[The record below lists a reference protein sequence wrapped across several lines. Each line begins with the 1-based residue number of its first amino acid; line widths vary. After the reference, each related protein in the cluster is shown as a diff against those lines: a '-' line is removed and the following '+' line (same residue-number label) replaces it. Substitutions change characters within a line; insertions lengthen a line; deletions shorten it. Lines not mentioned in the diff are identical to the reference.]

1 MTKRMTEQEKLQRES
16 ERLDRELIGVLKA
29 ISLVSGRL
37 AHNLEEK
44 TKAPGKNIKSAKSA
58 TIKKELEQ

>member
-1 MTKRMTEQEKLQRES
+1 MTEKEKLQLES
-16 ERLDRELIGVLKA
+16 ERLDREMIGVLKA

-44 TKAPGKNIKSAKSA
+44 TKAPGKKFKSDKSDTLKRA
-58 TIKKELEQ
+58 GICNDI

>member
-1 MTKRMTEQEKLQRES
+1 MTEKEKLQLES
-16 ERLDRELIGVLKA
+16 ERLDREMIGVLKA

-44 TKAPGKNIKSAKSA
+44 TKAPGRKSKSDKSDTLKRA
-58 TIKKELEQ
+58 GMCIDI